1 MKKILTWAVIAV
13 VFFGLGV
20 LATALALRSRP
31 GVSTPVAAP
40 SRGSDTPAPTTTAG
54 SGDDSADVEVL
65 LTSDAVGRL
74 GIKTAKVGTTTPT
87 ASIELPGSVM
97 ANAYREVKVTPV
109 AGGVVTKVQVELG
122 ASVKRGT
129 PLVTLFS
136 SELADAQMKY
146 LSMQAAFEADHKKL
160 DHTEQLVRIGAAS
173 RQELE
178 EVTAQHA
185 AHEAD
190 LEAARQRLV
199 LLGLTP
205 ERLGGL
211 KAPGQVASDILV
223 PAPIDGVITAR
234 SVNLGQV
241 AAVGQELFTVTDL
254 SSVWIVGDLYEQ
266 DFQAVRVG
274 SDAAV
279 TTQAYPGLVTRGR
292 VTYIDPRV
300 DPQTRTAKVRVE
312 VPNPAGRLRLGMF
325 ATVAFIT
332 LRGEPAMMVPRAAV
346 QAIGDRQIVFVAAP
360 DEEGKFVARTVRLGS
375 SVGDGYLVLGGL
387 KPGDVVVTEG
397 SFFLRA
403 EALKNS

>member
-1 MKKILTWAVIAV
+1 MKILTWAVVAV
-13 VFFGLGV
+13 VFFGLGG
-20 LATALALRSRP
+20 LATALFLRSRS
-31 GVSTPVAAP
+31 GASAPVAAP
-40 SRGSDTPAPTTTAG
+40 SRGSDTPAPTTPAG
-54 SGDDSADVEVL
+54 PGDDSADVEVL

-122 ASVKRGT
+122 ATVKRGT

-160 DHTEQLVRIGAAS
+160 DRTQQLVTIGAAS

-211 KAPGQVASDILV
+211 KAPGQIASDILV

-266 DFQAVRVG
+266 DFRAVRVG

-325 ATVAFIT
+325 ATMAFT
-332 LRGEPAMMVPRAAV
+332 TPRGEPAMTVPRSAV

-375 SVGDGYLVLGGL
+375 PVGAGYLVLAGL
-387 KPGDVVVTEG
+387 KLGDVVVTEG

>member
-1 MKKILTWAVIAV
+1 MKILTWAVVAV

-20 LATALALRSRP
+20 LATTLALRSRP
-31 GVSTPVAAP
+31 VASTPAVAP

-54 SGDDSADVEVL
+54 SGDESADVEVL

-74 GIKTAKVGTTTPT
+74 GIKTAKIGTTTPT

-97 ANAYREVKVTPV
+97 TNAYREVKVTPV

-122 ASVKRGT
+122 ATVKRGA

-160 DHTEQLVRIGAAS
+160 DRTEQLVTIGAAS

-178 EVTAQHA
+178 DVTAQHA

-190 LEAARQRLV
+190 LGAARQRLV

-211 KAPGQVASDILV
+211 KAPGQIASDILV

-254 SSVWIVGDLYEQ
+254 SSVWVVGDLYEQ
-266 DFQAVRVG
+266 DFRAVRVG
-274 SDAAV
+274 SDATV

-292 VTYIDPRV
+292 VAYIDPRV
-300 DPQTRTAKVRVE
+300 DSQTRTAKVRVE

-325 ATVAFIT
+325 ATMAFT
-332 LRGEPAMMVPRAAV
+332 TPRGEPAMMVPRAAV

-360 DEEGKFVARTVRLGS
+360 DEVGKFVARTVRLGS
-375 SVGDGYLVLGGL
+375 PVGDGYLVLAGL
-387 KPGDVVVTEG
+387 KLGDVVVTEG